1 MSEYDNNLR
10 YVDDIEDVSTA
21 KDEILPALGGAW
33 KIGGVAIP
41 PPTAGSLMLLEWVD
55 SPFVARSL
63 RDLSA
68 GDVFEALFIFC
79 HGRDAAR
86 LLAVRAKID
95 KAARQAFNDSA
106 KTPEHLEVY
115 LARIARD
122 ADDMA
127 AWDAAVGDFAQ
138 SFEGF
143 DFKEAAEVI
152 GDYLKISMGGFAM
165 IPQGEEEPKKKDL
178 T

>member
-10 YVDDIEDVSTA
+10 YVDEIEDVSTV

-33 KIGGVAIP
+33 KIGGVAVP
-41 PPTAGSLMLLEWVD
+41 PPTAGSLMLLEWLD
-55 SPFVARSL
+55 SPFVARTL

-68 GDVFEALFIFC
+68 GDVFEALFVFC
-79 HGRDAAR
+79 HGREAAGF
-86 LLAVRAKID
+86 LARKSNID
-95 KAARQAFNDSA
+95 KAAQKAFEETE

-115 LARIARD
+115 LARISRD
-122 ADDMA
+122 ADDMS

-138 SFEGF
+138 TFGGF

-152 GDYLKISMGGFAM
+152 GEYLKVSMGGFAM